1 MRFALGLSRLA
12 EEDRA
17 VANREEIRAQCEVRV
32 LRCRGMSCIF
42 ISYHRDMYHI
52 ISCSLALAPSRLP
65 EGAEDRA
72 VAGRR
77 PELSAR

>member
-32 LRCRGMSCIF
+32 LRCGGMSYIH
-42 ISYHRDMYHI
+42 SYHI
-52 ISCSLALAPSRLP
+52 ISYHVASPWHRR
-65 EGAEDRA
+65 GFRRGMEDRA